1 MIVKAVRPF
10 ISAQFGNVEPG
21 RVLEMPDAK
30 ARFLMRSGLVA
41 EHANPLP
48 NGSSSSFRK
57 PVDAG
62 QAGSSLPA
70 DQASQKKTVR
80 PSEGGEPN
88 PTYRRKGKSRS

>member
-48 NGSSSSFRK
+48 NGSSSSFRQ
-57 PVDAG
+57 PVDVATAG
-62 QAGSSLPA
+62 LSSQA
-70 DQASQKKTVR
+70 DQASMQRIVR
-80 PSEGGEPN
+80 PSEGGEPRV
-88 PTYRRKGKSRS
+88 TYRRRGKSRS